1 MGVNTVINSDNI
13 VGLIQRTLN
22 EVDTRL
28 VDHGVRVAFLVSYMM
43 EVEGSY
49 SRQEKQD
56 ICLKRKKD

>member
-28 VDHGVRVAFLVSYMM
+28 VDHGVRVAFLVSHMM
-43 EVEGSY
+43 DAEGSY

-56 ICLKRKKD
+56 KWMFIR